1 MTRRAVILGGT
12 GQLGAATARTL
23 LDEGWSVTIAHRGE
37 RSLEHGAL
45 ADAET
50 VRLER
55 SDLDAVAGLCRG
67 ADLVLDCL
75 AFAPADAEAHGRLVG
90 DVGSVVVISTA
101 SVYLGDNGTYLDI
114 ATSADDFPVFP
125 VPVAESHPTI
135 EADDDLGYSA
145 QKAALERALLAIDGL
160 PVTILRPGAIHGPHS
175 LALREWFF
183 VKRALDGR
191 THVPLAHLGESRF
204 STSASVNVAEL
215 VRLAGEHPGQRVIN
229 AVDDPAPTVL
239 EIGQA
244 VFAHLGHAPEF
255 VLLEGA
261 PVDGVGGHPW
271 AVPRPLVLSMEAARS
286 ALGYEPVGSHR
297 ATIGSAI
304 DWMLD
309 AVRDADWRER
319 FPALA
324 TRYGAS
330 EWFDYDAED
339 QLLGR

>member
-1 MTRRAVILGGT
+1 MSRHAVILGGT
-12 GQLGAATARTL
+12 GQLGAASARTL
-23 LDEGWSVTIAHRGE
+23 LDDGWSVTIAHRGE
-37 RSLEHGAL
+37 RPLPSGVLDSAETAIL
-45 ADAET
+45 DRADA
-50 VRLER
+50 
-55 SDLDAVAGLCRG
+55 DAVVDLCRG

-75 AFAPADAEAHGRLVG
+75 AFAPADAAIHGRLVG

-101 SVYLGDNGTYLDI
+101 SVYRGENGTWLDV
-114 ATSADDFPVFP
+114 ATGEEDFPVLP
-125 VPVAESHPTI
+125 VPVTEEHATVES
-135 EADDDLGYSA
+135 DDEGYSA
-145 QKAALERALLAIDGL
+145 RKAALERALLAIDGL

-175 LALREWFF
+175 PALREWFF
-183 VKRALDGR
+183 IKRALDGR
-191 THVPLAHLGESRF
+191 ERIPLAHRGESRF

-215 VRLAGEHPGQRVIN
+215 VRLAGERPGRRVLN

-244 VFAHLGHAPEF
+244 VLAHLGRSAEF
-255 VLLEGA
+255 VLLDGA

-271 AVPRPLVLSMEAARS
+271 AVPRPVVLSMEAARDE
-286 ALGYEPVGSHR
+286 LDYEPVGSHR
-297 ATIGSAI
+297 ATIGSAV

-330 EWFDYDAED
+330 GWFDYDAED
-339 QLLGR
+339 RLLAR